1 MTLNDAPA
9 GAKRLRLR
17 FSWDRVVQ
25 WSIVVSTTLLVLF
38 PAWPLFVQA
47 FMDKP
52 LYDAARQFTFSN
64 ITRTFASGELW
75 GVVVTTVIYG
85 VLSTVLAVGLGTILA
100 LLITRTD
107 MPGKGF
113 VSSLVLI
120 PFFVSPLVLAY
131 SWDTIFG
138 RQGFFT
144 VLVRTLGLPTWD
156 LLTLGGMI
164 VVTAMFYAPNAYLQC
179 TASLALSDPQL
190 EDAARIAGANPFLAL
205 WRVTVPLLRPA
216 ITFSALFIFVSSI
229 EMLAIPLVLGSPVNI
244 QILPSYLYKIGAIGS
259 PPDYGQLA
267 VISILLVAVI
277 AFLVGLQ
284 NRMVSQERRFV
295 TVGGKATRPRLLRL
309 GSWRYLSFA
318 IVALYMLVGIVLPLI
333 GLVAKSFVPFLNPF
347 LNPLTMLTLE
357 NYDFL
362 LSAESFSNSIVNSLL
377 ISTIGAAIGIIFM
390 AMIAVTV
397 YRSSF
402 RGRQALAYVAMFPR
416 AFPGIIIGI
425 GFLWA
430 FLLIPGIS
438 SVRNTIWAMMAA
450 FIMRYLPLG
459 FIAISPSIMRVSN
472 ELDRAARVAGASWL
486 QMIRSIL
493 GPILFPA
500 LMSGYILLFITF
512 LKEYSSALFLY
523 APGSE
528 VIGTSLITLG
538 RNGDTGPMSALATIQ
553 TAITFI
559 VIFFS
564 RRFLGVKLYE

>member
-1 MTLNDAPA
+1 MATIEAQA
-9 GAKRLRLR
+9 TVRARSR
-17 FSWDRVVQ
+17 FSLDAVVQ
-25 WSIVVSTTLLVLF
+25 WSIVIVTILLVLF

-52 LYDAARQFTFSN
+52 LYDATKQFSLSN
-64 ITRTFASGELW
+64 VIRTFTSQELW
-75 GVVVTTVIYG
+75 SVVGTTAIYG
-85 VLSTVLAVGLGTILA
+85 VLSTLLAVALGTVLA

-107 MPGKGF
+107 MPGKAL

-138 RQGFFT
+138 RQGYFT
-144 VLVRTLGLPTWD
+144 ILIRTLGLPTWD

-229 EMLAIPLVLGSPVNI
+229 EMLAIPLVLGMPVNI

-267 VISILLVAVI
+267 VVSILLILFI
-277 AFLVGLQ
+277 AFLVALQ
-284 NRMVSQERRFV
+284 NKLVSQEKRFV

-309 GSWRYLSFA
+309 GPWRIPAFL
-318 IVALYMLVGIVLPLI
+318 IVVIYMLMGIVLPLI
-333 GLVAKSFVPFLNPF
+333 GLVMKSFVPFLNPF
-347 LNPLTMLTLE
+347 INPLTMLTLE
-357 NYDFL
+357 NYEDL
-362 LSAESFSNSIVNSLL
+362 LSIQSYSSSIVNSVI
-377 ISTIGAAIGIIFM
+377 ISVIGAAIGIVFM
-390 AMIAVTV
+390 ALVAVVV
-397 YRSSF
+397 YRSTF
-402 RGRQALAYVAMFPR
+402 RGRQTLAYAALFPR

-430 FLLIPGIS
+430 FLLIPGIGAW
-438 SVRNTIWAMMAA
+438 RNTIWAIMAA

-459 FIAISPSIMRVSN
+459 FITISPSIMRIST

-486 QMIRSIL
+486 KMVTSIL

-500 LMSGYILLFITF
+500 LMSGYVLLFITF
-512 LKEYSSALFLY
+512 LKEYASALFLY
-523 APGSE
+523 GPGAE
-528 VIGTSLITLG
+528 VIGTTLITLG
-538 RNGDTGPMSALATIQ
+538 RNGDTGPMAALATIQ
-553 TAITFI
+553 TAITFV
-559 VIFFS
+559 VILLT

>member
-1 MTLNDAPA
+1 MATIEAPLA
-9 GAKRLRLR
+9 APRARTR
-17 FSWDRVVQ
+17 FSADAIFQWAVV
-25 WSIVVSTTLLVLF
+25 VVTALLVLF

-52 LYDAARQFTFSN
+52 LYDATRQFTFSN
-64 ITRTFASGELW
+64 ITRTLMTAELW
-75 GVVVTTVIYG
+75 SVVGTTAVYG
-85 VLSTVLAVGLGTILA
+85 ALSTLLAVVLGTMLA

-107 MPGKGF
+107 MPGKEI
-113 VSSLVLI
+113 VSSLVLV

-138 RQGFFT
+138 RQGFVT

-156 LLTLGGMI
+156 LLTLAGMI

-216 ITFSALFIFVSSI
+216 ITFAALFIFVSSV

-244 QILPSYLYKIGAIGS
+244 QMLPTYFYKIGAIGT
-259 PPDYGQLA
+259 PPDYPQLA
-267 VISILLVAVI
+267 VASILLVIVI
-277 AFLVGLQ
+277 AALVALQNKLVG
-284 NRMVSQERRFV
+284 QERRFV

-309 GSWRYLSFA
+309 GPWRIPAFIVVAFYL
-318 IVALYMLVGIVLPLI
+318 VVGIVFPLI
-333 GLVAKSFVPFLNPF
+333 GLVGKSFVPFLNPF
-347 LNPLTMLTLE
+347 INPLTMLTLE

-362 LSAESFSNSIVNSLL
+362 LNTGSFGGSIVNSIL
-377 ISTIGAAIGIIFM
+377 ISTIGAAIGIVFM
-390 AMIAVTV
+390 ALIAVIV

-402 RGRQALAYVAMFPR
+402 RGRQTLAYVAMLPR

-425 GFLWA
+425 GFLWG
-430 FLLIPGIS
+430 FLLVPGLGNW
-438 SVRNTIWAMMAA
+438 RNTIWAMMAA

-459 FIAISPSIMRVSN
+459 FITISPSIMRVSN

-486 QMIRSIL
+486 KMVRSIL

-500 LMSGYILLFITF
+500 LMSGYVLLFITF

-538 RNGDTGPMSALATIQ
+538 RNGDTGPMAALATIQ
-553 TAITFI
+553 TAITFV
-559 VIFFS
+559 VILMT

>member
-1 MTLNDAPA
+1 MTTIEAHA
-9 GAKRLRLR
+9 GATLVQSR
-17 FSWDRVVQ
+17 FSWDRLVQ
-25 WSIVVSTTLLVLF
+25 WSIVLLTAVLVLF

-52 LYDAARQFTFSN
+52 LYDATKQFSFSN
-64 ITRTFASGELW
+64 IARTLSSTELW
-75 GVVVTTVIYG
+75 SVVGTTAIYG
-85 VLSTVLAVGLGTILA
+85 VLSTVLAVALGTVLA
-100 LLITRTD
+100 LFITRTD
-107 MPGKGF
+107 MPGKGI
-113 VSSLVLI
+113 VSNLVLI

-138 RQGFFT
+138 RQGYMT
-144 VLVRTLGLPTWD
+144 VLIRTLGLPTWD

-216 ITFSALFIFVSSI
+216 ITFSALFIFVSAI
-229 EMLAIPLVLGSPVNI
+229 EMLAIPLVLGMPVNI

-267 VISILLVAVI
+267 VVSILLVAFI
-277 AFLVGLQ
+277 AFLVAIQ

-309 GSWRYLSFA
+309 GPWRVPAFA
-318 IVALYMLVGIVLPLI
+318 IVALYMVIGIIFPLI
-333 GLVAKSFVPFLNPF
+333 GLVAKSFVAF
-347 LNPLTMLTLE
+347 LNPLINPLSVFTLE

-362 LSAESFSNSIVNSLL
+362 LSAQSYSSSIINSLV
-377 ISTIGAAIGIIFM
+377 ISTIGAAIGIGFM
-390 AMIAVTV
+390 ALIAVIV

-402 RGRQALAYVAMFPR
+402 RGRQTLAYVAMFPR

-425 GFLWA
+425 GFLWG
-430 FLLIPGIS
+430 FLLIPGLGAW
-438 SVRNTIWAMMAA
+438 RNTIWAIMAV

-459 FIAISPSIMRVSN
+459 FITISPSIMRVSN

-486 QMIRSIL
+486 RMITSIL

-500 LMSGYILLFITF
+500 LMSGYVLLFVTF

-528 VIGTSLITLG
+528 VIGTTLITLG
-538 RNGDTGPMSALATIQ
+538 RNGDTGPMAALATIQ
-553 TAITFI
+553 TAITF
-559 VIFFS
+559 VIILMS

>member
-1 MTLNDAPA
+1 MATIQAQA
-9 GAKRLRLR
+9 TTRTRSR
-17 FSWDRVVQ
+17 FSLDLVVQ
-25 WSIVVSTTLLVLF
+25 WSIVIVTIVLVLF

-47 FMDKP
+47 FTDKP
-52 LYDAARQFTFSN
+52 LYDVTRQFSFSN
-64 ITRTFASGELW
+64 VIRTFTSQELL
-75 GVVVTTVIYG
+75 GVVGTTAIYG
-85 VLSTVLAVGLGTILA
+85 VLSTLLAVVLGTVLA

-107 MPGKGF
+107 MPGKAL

-138 RQGFFT
+138 RQGYFT
-144 VLVRTLGLPTWD
+144 VLVRALGLPTWD

-190 EDAARIAGANPFLAL
+190 EDAARIAGANPFLTL

-229 EMLAIPLVLGSPVNI
+229 EMLAIPLVLGMPVNI

-267 VISILLVAVI
+267 VVSILLVAVI
-277 AFLVGLQ
+277 AFLVALQ
-284 NRMVSQERRFV
+284 NKLVSQEKRFV

-309 GSWRYLSFA
+309 GPWRIPAFL
-318 IVALYMLVGIVLPLI
+318 VVVLYMIMGIVLPLI
-333 GLVAKSFVPFLNPF
+333 GLIMKSFVPFLNPMI
-347 LNPLTMLTLE
+347 NPLTMLTME
-357 NYDFL
+357 NYENL
-362 LSAESFSNSIVNSLL
+362 LSIQSYSSSIVNSVI
-377 ISTIGAAIGIIFM
+377 ISVIGAALGIVFM
-390 AMIAVTV
+390 ALIAVVV
-397 YRSSF
+397 YRSTF
-402 RGRQALAYVAMFPR
+402 RGRQALAYAALFPR

-430 FLLIPGIS
+430 FLLVPGIGS
-438 SVRNTIWAMMAA
+438 WRNTIWAIMAA

-459 FIAISPSIMRVSN
+459 FITISPSILRISN

-486 QMIRSIL
+486 KMVTSIL

-500 LMSGYILLFITF
+500 LMSGYVLLFITF
-512 LKEYSSALFLY
+512 LKEYASALFLY
-523 APGSE
+523 GPGAE
-528 VIGTSLITLG
+528 VIGTTLITLG
-538 RNGDTGPMSALATIQ
+538 RNGDTGPMAALATIQ
-553 TAITFI
+553 TAITFV
-559 VIFFS
+559 VILLT

>member
-1 MTLNDAPA
+1 MTTMEARAQPA
-9 GAKRLRLR
+9 FVRSR
-17 FSWDRVVQ
+17 FSWDLLVQ
-25 WSIVVSTTLLVLF
+25 WSIVIITAVLVLF

-47 FMDKP
+47 FEDKP
-52 LYDAARQFTFSN
+52 LYDSAKQLTLAN
-64 ITRTFASGELW
+64 VVRTLSSGELW
-75 GVVVTTVIYG
+75 SVVGTTAVYG
-85 VLSTVLAVGLGTILA
+85 VLSTVLAVALGTALA

-107 MPGKGF
+107 MPGKGI

-138 RQGFFT
+138 RQGYIT
-144 VLVRTLGLPTWD
+144 VLVRALGLPTWD

-190 EDAARIAGANPFLAL
+190 EDAARIAGANPFRAL
-205 WRVTVPLLRPA
+205 WRVTIPLLRPA

-244 QILPSYLYKIGAIGS
+244 QILPSYLYKIGIIGS

-267 VISILLVAVI
+267 VVSILLVVVI
-277 AFLVGLQ
+277 AFLVALQ
-284 NRMVSQERRFV
+284 SRMVNQERRFV

-309 GSWRYLSFA
+309 GPWRLPAFT
-318 IVALYMLVGIVLPLI
+318 VVFLYMIVGIVFPLI
-333 GLVAKSFVPFLNPF
+333 GLIGKSFVAFLNPF
-347 LNPLTMLTLE
+347 INPLTVFTLD

-362 LSAESFSNSIVNSLL
+362 LSAQSYSASIVNS
-377 ISTIGAAIGIIFM
+377 IIVSTFGAALGIVFM
-390 AMIAVTV
+390 AMIAVVV

-402 RGRQALAYVAMFPR
+402 RGRQTLAYVAMFPR

-425 GFLWA
+425 GFLWG
-430 FLLIPGIS
+430 FLRVPGLATW
-438 SVRNTIWAMMAA
+438 RNTLWAIMAA

-459 FIAISPSIMRVSN
+459 FITISPSLMRVSN

-486 QMIRSIL
+486 TMVRSIL

-500 LMSGYILLFITF
+500 LMSGYVLLFITF

-523 APGSE
+523 APGTE
-528 VIGTSLITLG
+528 VIGTTLITLG
-538 RNGDTGPMSALATIQ
+538 RNGDTGPMAALATIQ
-553 TAITFI
+553 TAITFV
-559 VIFFS
+559 VILMS
-564 RRFLGVKLYE
+564 RRFLGVNLYE